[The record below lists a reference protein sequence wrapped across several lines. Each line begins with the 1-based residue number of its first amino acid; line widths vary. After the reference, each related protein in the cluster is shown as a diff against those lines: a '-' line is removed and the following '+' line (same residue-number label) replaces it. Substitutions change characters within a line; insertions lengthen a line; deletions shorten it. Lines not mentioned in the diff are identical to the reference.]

1 MNKFEMINDLLAKTS
16 KAVVK
21 DEKSWLSFLDTASY
35 MFKYNFTDQIL
46 IYAQRPDARACAEFD
61 YWNERM
67 NRWINKGAKGIAL
80 IDDTKRYSSLRYV
93 FDISDTRS
101 PYHQELKLWSIS
113 DSMHD
118 DVIESLSNI
127 YDGLDNEHDLGNTY
141 LSMAHMLVED
151 NSSDYFQQ
159 IVKYHQDSSFE
170 GMEEF
175 EIRKIFE
182 NILENSLA
190 YCFMKRSNVEPS
202 FYFDE
207 GDFDTISL
215 FDTFDMIGILGTAN
229 REISDMALSEIGKI
243 ARELMKAQN
252 RTFVQRKNIF
262 HNEDEEKERSI
273 THERN
278 HIQSGRGLSVSEHQN
293 RKRTK
298 TIGEIRYDED
308 ELSQDQPVGTS
319 VRLESKQFVEQP
331 PKRSAETGRGESR
344 IDDGTDATKTSSS
357 KQREESDGVGET
369 HEYPES
375 TGRGSRSTGD
385 RLQLDLN
392 IGDIEVTDEPK
403 IPPFDL
409 QYLPQVLREDI
420 KLQHSREEIAI
431 FFKTHSDE
439 LERAKYLEE
448 CYEDTL
454 VQTFRKPEDF
464 DYSYLGYRKNGHGLD
479 IWSGNYLKKE
489 SQSFFS
495 FFELQKKVSKL
506 IDEGEY
512 LIPRW
517 SKMSGLQRAYY
528 SKIFNRNAEI
538 HLLTYRD
545 ELFQTSSQI
554 ISFFKEHED
563 ENERLQF
570 IKSCYPDHAVEWETD
585 GVSLGFIKEDEHLH
599 MYFGTF
605 DHQEESVDYVWEL
618 VVKEIDGLILSR
630 YYDPDVQIP
639 TLEEQKNAVY
649 ENEKSFKNGIF
660 FSQEEIDRILTR
672 GGNVQDRKYRIYHQ
686 MSKHE
691 GEKQNIAFLKNEYGI
706 GGSSPAVGVI
716 DEWHDAKGITL
727 SRGREIGNDEIKV
740 TLKWKQVNKRIN
752 ELIELDRYLNKA
764 EKDYYPA
771 FLQKQMEKELDLE
784 RSQHEEAKEDN
795 TIDEKSKKYHQEYI
809 YHAGDTFYYGAD
821 EYVIQSIS
829 DNEIYASNVS
839 FPLFADTFTKEQFE
853 QILKENPLND
863 SLLHDVIDVEPII
876 QDDIEDKHFIEDDT
890 LNDEGHLLTQYY
902 PLIKEKI
909 ENSPIYSAL
918 RDRDTTADE
927 AEELITSELFPII
940 SSMNAEHRELY
951 LAYMENDD
959 FRSAVINGLIEDI
972 YEDYSQGV
980 DYSLFMKE
988 SDTKYQQF
996 YKMFNQFAKN
1006 IAEQKSCYML
1016 YRGTSY
1022 DEPLTITNFTDEP
1035 EMIEMFHINE
1045 NYITDVYDPYMK
1057 FEINREDKTLKP
1069 VYYEKD
1075 NLIYDI
1081 SQNDNE
1087 LIQEE
1092 LDQYTETW
1100 LQNIIDKQLHLTMEQ
1115 YYSDENHLGHYT
1127 IDIYDDAI
1135 DGHDMPYSMFE
1146 KYCKDHGF
1154 EIPLDYRQN
1163 LELNTLE
1170 NILHQL
1176 KIEDIE
1182 ISWDDE
1188 YDSII
1193 AGDGDNLWQGKEF
1206 YDFMLDEVLVYEDG
1220 KPEVIGERDYQ
1231 LLLDFS
1237 KIQPVIERKPQPK
1250 INYVIN
1256 DENIGKGTPKERYH
1270 HNIEAIKILKQIEK
1284 EKRYATETE
1293 QEILAGY
1300 VGWGG
1305 LADVFDETKSSWS
1318 KEYLELKNFL
1328 NDDEYQQAR
1337 ESTLSSFYTS
1347 PAVIEG
1353 IYKALIK
1360 MRFQYGNILEPSCGT
1375 GRFFGMIPDELKQ
1388 SKLYGIEL
1396 DSITGRIAKQLYQN
1410 ANIAVEG
1417 YEETKLPDSFFDVA
1431 VGNVPFGQFKVMDK
1445 QYDKLNFNIHDYFFA
1460 KTIDKIRPGGL
1471 IAFVTSRYTMDKK
1484 NSTVRKYINERC
1496 ELIGAIRLP
1505 NNAFDDTK
1513 AVSDILF
1520 LKKRDRPIVRDDT
1533 WVSTGFDDRGNII
1546 NQYFIDHP
1554 EMILGTVEKT
1564 RSTYGREDLTV
1575 VPFEDISLKDA
1586 LAQAIENIHGEI
1598 DEYVIEE
1605 DIAEDEVIESIPADP
1620 NIRNF
1625 SYTIHND
1632 EIYYRINSVMNKVDV
1647 SATAK
1652 NRIIRLIAIR
1662 DSVRHLIELQ
1672 SEDYPEHEIKDEQL
1686 HLNEIYDDFTS
1697 KYGLINSRGN
1707 SLAFRDDSSFYLLCS
1722 LENLNED
1729 STLKSKADM
1738 FTKRTIRKKV
1748 DITHVDTAS
1757 EALMVSLTEKGK
1769 VDLEY
1774 MRELCGHSID
1784 EMIKELD
1791 GVIYKIPHVLDS
1803 DTKDEYVTADE
1814 YLSGNVREKLETAK
1828 LSAGIDPSYQSHV
1841 KALEKAMPKDL
1852 SASEIEVRLGATW
1865 IPEDVY
1871 TQFVFEL
1878 LGTSTYY
1885 QDYINVTYS
1894 NVTGAWNISCKSYD
1908 KNNVKADKTY
1918 GTHRVNGYKL
1928 IEDCLNLKS
1937 TKIFDYEY
1945 DDEGKK
1951 VAILNKK
1958 ETMIAQQKQDSIKEA
1973 FVEWVWKDIE
1983 RRDRLTKIYNTN
1995 FNSIRP
2001 REYDGSH
2008 LTFPNMNPEIELR
2021 NHQKD
2026 AIAHILYGNNVL
2038 LAHVVG
2044 AGKTYEMVAAC
2055 MELKRLGLS
2064 NKSMFVVPNHLVE
2077 QWGSEFLQLYPSA
2090 NILVTTKR
2098 DFEKRNRKKLFSRIA
2113 TGDYDAVIVGHSQF
2127 EKIPMSI
2134 ERQIQTIENQIKEI
2148 TRGIQD
2154 LKVNNGE
2161 RFTIKQM
2168 ERTKKSLKVKMEKL
2182 NNQDRK
2188 DNLVTFEELGV
2199 DRLFVDEA
2207 HYYKNLFLFT
2217 KMRNVSGL
2225 AQTEAQK
2232 SSDLFMKCRYLDE
2245 ITNGKGIVFA
2255 TGTPISNS
2263 MTEMYTM
2270 QRYLQYGTLVKHN
2283 LQHFDSW
2290 ASTFGET
2297 VSALELAPEGTGYR
2311 MKTRFAKFFNLP
2323 ELISMFKEV
2332 ADIKTADML
2341 NLPTPEAH
2349 YHNIAVKPS
2358 EMQKEIVESLGKRA
2372 EQIRQGGVDPTEDN
2386 MLKITNDGR
2395 KLALDQRLI
2404 NPILPEY
2411 ENSKVN
2417 ACIDN
2422 VLRIY
2427 HETESQKSTQLIF
2440 CDMSTPKA
2448 NEFNIYD
2455 ELKAKFIEKGIPE
2468 NEIAYIHNAKTD
2480 AKKKELFSKVR
2491 QGKVRILIGSTSKMG
2506 AGTNVQNLLIAS
2518 HDLDCPWR
2526 PSDLEQRAGRIIRQG
2541 NTNSDVHIY
2550 RYVTEQTFDA
2560 YLYQLVEN
2568 KQKFISQI
2576 MTSKSPVRSAEDID
2590 DASLSYAEIK
2600 ALASGNPKVKEKMEL
2615 DAKVGKLKLAKA
2627 NYLSQKYELEDRILK
2642 YYPQKMKMIEER
2654 ISGIERDIE
2663 SIVPQKEFTEMV
2675 IKDMKITDKKQAGQA
2690 ILLACQQLKSQEE
2703 ITIGNYRGFEMR
2715 LTYNAFYNDHIL
2727 TLKNHL
2733 GYPVELGND
2742 IYGNLTRIDN
2752 VIDSIPKKLETEKAL
2767 YNDTSQQFI
2776 NAKEEVEKPFEKEDE
2791 LQTLSQRLSK
2801 LNKEL
2806 DIGGKDDKQS
2816 ALLDN
2821 EAPEEKKHT
2830 LPAMER

>member
-1 MNKFEMINDLLAKTS
+1 MNKFEMINYLLAKTS

-35 MFKYNFTDQIL
+35 MFKYNFTNQIL

-80 IDDTKRYSSLRYV
+80 IDDTKRYSGLRYV

-101 PYHQELKLWSIS
+101 RHHQELKLWSINE
-113 DSMHD
+113 SMYD
-118 DVIESLSNI
+118 DVIESLVNTYGI
-127 YDGLDNEHDLGNTY
+127 IEDEHDLGNAY
-141 LSMAHMLVED
+141 LLIAHMLVED

-229 REISDMALSEIGKI
+229 REISDMVLSEIGKI
-243 ARELMKAQN
+243 TRELMKAQN

-262 HNEDEEKERSI
+262 HNKDEEKERSI

-293 RKRTK
+293 RERTE

-308 ELSQDQPVGTS
+308 ELSQEQPASTS
-319 VRLESKQFVEQP
+319 VRIESKQFVEQP
-331 PKRSAETGRGESR
+331 PKRSAETGKGESR

-357 KQREESDGVGET
+357 KKREESDGVGET
-369 HEYPES
+369 HEYLES
-375 TGRGSRSTGD
+375 TGGGSRSTGD

-392 IGDIEVTDEPK
+392 LGDIEVTDEPK

-409 QYLPQVLREDI
+409 QYLPQLLREDI
-420 KLQHSREEIAI
+420 KLQHSREEIAN
-431 FFKTHSDE
+431 FFRTHSDE
-439 LERAKYLEE
+439 LERAEYLEE
-448 CYEDTL
+448 CYDDTL

-479 IWSGNYLKKE
+479 IWSGNYLKME

-495 FFELQKKVSKL
+495 FFELQKEVSKL
-506 IDEGEY
+506 IDENEY

-517 SKMSGLQRAYY
+517 SEMSGLQQAYRM
-528 SKIFNRNAEI
+528 KILNRNVMI
-538 HLLTYRD
+538 HLLSYHD
-545 ELFQTSSQI
+545 ELLQTSSQI
-554 ISFFKEHED
+554 IAFFKEHED

-570 IKSCYPDHAVEWETD
+570 IKSCYPDHAVEWQTD
-585 GVSLGFIKEDEHLH
+585 GVPLGFIKEDEYLH
-599 MYFGTF
+599 MYFGTL
-605 DHQEESVDYVWEL
+605 DHQKESVDYVWEL

-630 YYDPDVQIP
+630 YYDPRIQIP

-649 ENEKSFKNGIF
+649 ENENSLKNGIY
-660 FSQEEIDRILTR
+660 FSQEEIDCILTR
-672 GGNVQDRKYRIYHQ
+672 GSGVHEGKYRIYQQ

-764 EKDYYPA
+764 EKDYFPV
-771 FLQKQMEKELDLE
+771 FLQKQMEKELAFE
-784 RSQHEEAKEDN
+784 RKRYKEVKEDN
-795 TIDEKSKKYHQEYI
+795 KADEKPKKYHREYI
-809 YHAGDTFYYGAD
+809 FREGDTFYYGAD

-839 FPLFADTFTKEQFE
+839 FPLFADTFIKEQFE
-853 QILKENPLND
+853 QILKENPFND
-863 SLLHDVIDVEPII
+863 RLLHDVIDVEPVI
-876 QDDIEDKHFIEDDT
+876 QDDIKDDT
-890 LNDEGHLLTQYY
+890 LNDDGSLLKQYY
-902 PLIKEKI
+902 PFIKEKI

-918 RDRDTTADE
+918 RDRDMTADE
-927 AEELITSELFPII
+927 AEELITSELIPII

-988 SDTKYQQF
+988 SDAKYHQF

-1006 IAEQKSCYML
+1006 IAEQKSCYIL

-1115 YYSDENHLGHYT
+1115 YYSDENRLGHYT
-1127 IDIYDDAI
+1127 IDIYDNAI
-1135 DGHDMPYSMFE
+1135 DGHDMPYSIFK
-1146 KYCKDHGF
+1146 KYCRDYGF
-1154 EIPLDYRQN
+1154 EIPPDYRQN

-1206 YDFMLDEVLVYEDG
+1206 YDFMFDEVLVYEDG

-1270 HNIEAIKILKQIEK
+1270 HNVEAIKILKQIEK

-1328 NDDEYQQAR
+1328 NDDEYRQAR

-1347 PAVIEG
+1347 PLVIDG

-1360 MRFQYGNILEPSCGT
+1360 MGFQYGNILEPSCGT

-1460 KTIDKIRPGGL
+1460 KTIDKVRPGGL

-1520 LKKRDRPIVRDDT
+1520 LKKRDRPIVRDDI

-1554 EMILGTVEKT
+1554 EMILGTIEKT
-1564 RSTYGREDLTV
+1564 RSMYGREDLTV
-1575 VPFEDISLKDA
+1575 EPYEDISLQDA

-1652 NRIIRLIAIR
+1652 NRIIGLIAIR

-1729 STLKSKADM
+1729 GTLKSKADM
-1738 FTKRTIRKKV
+1738 FTKRTIRKKM

-1769 VDLEY
+1769 VNLKY
-1774 MRELCGHSID
+1774 MSELCGHSID
-1784 EMIKELD
+1784 EIVKELD

-1803 DTKDEYVTADE
+1803 DTKDEYVIADE

-1878 LGTSTYY
+1878 LGTSAYY

-1908 KNNVKADKTY
+1908 KN
-1918 GTHRVNGYKL
+1918 
-1928 IEDCLNLKS
+1928 
-1937 TKIFDYEY
+1937 
-1945 DDEGKK
+1945 
-1951 VAILNKK
+1951 
-1958 ETMIAQQKQDSIKEA
+1958 
-1973 FVEWVWKDIE
+1973 
-1983 RRDRLTKIYNTN
+1983 
-1995 FNSIRP
+1995 
-2001 REYDGSH
+2001 
-2008 LTFPNMNPEIELR
+2008 
-2021 NHQKD
+2021 
-2026 AIAHILYGNNVL
+2026 
-2038 LAHVVG
+2038 
-2044 AGKTYEMVAAC
+2044 
-2055 MELKRLGLS
+2055 
-2064 NKSMFVVPNHLVE
+2064 
-2077 QWGSEFLQLYPSA
+2077 
-2090 NILVTTKR
+2090 
-2098 DFEKRNRKKLFSRIA
+2098 
-2113 TGDYDAVIVGHSQF
+2113 
-2127 EKIPMSI
+2127 
-2134 ERQIQTIENQIKEI
+2134 
-2148 TRGIQD
+2148 
-2154 LKVNNGE
+2154 
-2161 RFTIKQM
+2161 
-2168 ERTKKSLKVKMEKL
+2168 
-2182 NNQDRK
+2182 
-2188 DNLVTFEELGV
+2188 
-2199 DRLFVDEA
+2199 
-2207 HYYKNLFLFT
+2207 
-2217 KMRNVSGL
+2217 
-2225 AQTEAQK
+2225 
-2232 SSDLFMKCRYLDE
+2232 KC
-2245 ITNGKGIVFA
+2245 
-2255 TGTPISNS
+2255 
-2263 MTEMYTM
+2263 
-2270 QRYLQYGTLVKHN
+2270 
-2283 LQHFDSW
+2283 
-2290 ASTFGET
+2290 
-2297 VSALELAPEGTGYR
+2297 
-2311 MKTRFAKFFNLP
+2311 
-2323 ELISMFKEV
+2323 
-2332 ADIKTADML
+2332 
-2341 NLPTPEAH
+2341 
-2349 YHNIAVKPS
+2349 
-2358 EMQKEIVESLGKRA
+2358 
-2372 EQIRQGGVDPTEDN
+2372 QG
-2386 MLKITNDGR
+2386 R
-2395 KLALDQRLI
+2395 
-2404 NPILPEY
+2404 
-2411 ENSKVN
+2411 
-2417 ACIDN
+2417 
-2422 VLRIY
+2422 
-2427 HETESQKSTQLIF
+2427 
-2440 CDMSTPKA
+2440 
-2448 NEFNIYD
+2448 
-2455 ELKAKFIEKGIPE
+2455 
-2468 NEIAYIHNAKTD
+2468 
-2480 AKKKELFSKVR
+2480 
-2491 QGKVRILIGSTSKMG
+2491 
-2506 AGTNVQNLLIAS
+2506 QNLWNAS
-2518 HDLDCPWR
+2518 SEW
-2526 PSDLEQRAGRIIRQG
+2526 I
-2541 NTNSDVHIY
+2541 
-2550 RYVTEQTFDA
+2550 
-2560 YLYQLVEN
+2560 
-2568 KQKFISQI
+2568 
-2576 MTSKSPVRSAEDID
+2576 
-2590 DASLSYAEIK
+2590 
-2600 ALASGNPKVKEKMEL
+2600 
-2615 DAKVGKLKLAKA
+2615 
-2627 NYLSQKYELEDRILK
+2627 
-2642 YYPQKMKMIEER
+2642 
-2654 ISGIERDIE
+2654 
-2663 SIVPQKEFTEMV
+2663 
-2675 IKDMKITDKKQAGQA
+2675 
-2690 ILLACQQLKSQEE
+2690 
-2703 ITIGNYRGFEMR
+2703 
-2715 LTYNAFYNDHIL
+2715 
-2727 TLKNHL
+2727 
-2733 GYPVELGND
+2733 
-2742 IYGNLTRIDN
+2742 
-2752 VIDSIPKKLETEKAL
+2752 
-2767 YNDTSQQFI
+2767 
-2776 NAKEEVEKPFEKEDE
+2776 
-2791 LQTLSQRLSK
+2791 
-2801 LNKEL
+2801 
-2806 DIGGKDDKQS
+2806 
-2816 ALLDN
+2816 
-2821 EAPEEKKHT
+2821 
-2830 LPAMER
+2830 